1 MFKVSFFLSLFVSAI
16 HLTAVAQ
23 NKQVDSLINLLQKAA
38 AGAVNVIHYCKISG
52 NETAHSSKKVM
63 DWIICRKEP
72 GN

>member
-1 MFKVSFFLSLFVSAI
+1 MLKISLFLSLFVITI

-38 AGAVNVIHYCKISG
+38 AGAVKVIHYYKISG
-52 NETAHSSKKVM
+52 NETAHLSKKVM
-63 DWIICRKEP
+63 DCIICRKEP